1 MQTLNERPN
10 PFLSIIVP
18 MHNAITK
25 MDSAIRTLQGINEQ
39 WSIDYGAAAQKVS
52 YEVIFIDD
60 SSDDGTYERLQ
71 ELVEYQE
78 NWSLLRTPE
87 NSGSPSL
94 PRNMGIESATGEYVL
109 FLDGDDEINPK
120 GVYEACRLAIEQK
133 LDTVRSPVEIF
144 YSVDGRRVLNGVLNF
159 NAHAPKLDKI
169 ASIARWQSLI
179 CTALWRKSVLVENG
193 LKFDVESRMGEDV
206 AFTAAG
212 LFASKTIGYVNT
224 PLFHYVRHGGDGSS
238 AMHNFDG
245 KKIRELVTSWQK
257 LEDIFEAH
265 GMSYIKLHGA
275 STIGYALKLIIKHHV
290 ISEIDAD
297 DIEYFEEYFSRNAK
311 TIGSIEF
318 ADPHVADWVAKLI
331 GPQPGNFSE
340 TVKPRLLIAGHDLK
354 FIKPAIP
361 YLREFYNIRVDE
373 WASEITHDEEQGT
386 RLVKWADFVWVEWL
400 TAASVWYSERV
411 RPTQELVIRAHR
423 YELGRNYGT
432 SVKDERVSAY
442 ISIAPHCHE
451 DLIERFGIR
460 RNRLRFI
467 PNYYF
472 VDSYAHADETDEER
486 AYRLALVGY
495 VPKRKGYMKALEALA
510 KLREQD
516 SRYTLTLFGKSWEEM
531 PWVRGD
537 ANERAYFTACDNFIE
552 QHDLKD
558 AVQVIGWAN
567 IREVIRDYG
576 FVLSTSEHEG
586 SHVGPGEAFC
596 AGNVGVFLPWRGAEY
611 VYPRD
616 AVASSVD
623 EMVEKIAALSKSED
637 LNTAGR
643 EGREFMKSNYDIS
656 LFVDRVVK
664 LFRSFA

>member
-1 MQTLNERPN
+1 MQTLIESSN

-25 MDSAIRTLQGINEQ
+25 MDSAIRTLQ
-39 WSIDYGAAAQKVS
+39 SIDERWAVDYGEAAQTVP
-52 YEVIFIDD
+52 YEVIFVDD
-60 SSDDGTYERLQ
+60 SSDDGTYEQLQ
-71 ELVEYQE
+71 ELVESQE
-78 NWSLLRTPE
+78 NWSLLQTSE

-94 PRNMGIESATGEYVL
+94 PRNIGIDAARGEYVL

-120 GVYEACRLAIEQK
+120 GVFDACQLAVAEN
-133 LDTVRSPVEIF
+133 LDTVRGPVEIF
-144 YSVDGRRVLNGVLNF
+144 YSVDGRRVLTGALNF
-159 NAHAPKLDKI
+159 NARASKLDKI

-179 CTALWRKSVLVENG
+179 CTALWRKSVLIENG
-193 LKFDVESRMGEDV
+193 LKFDVDSRMGEDV

-212 LFASKTIGYVNT
+212 LFACETIGYVDT

-245 KKIRELVTSWQK
+245 KKIQELVTSWQK
-257 LEDIFEAH
+257 LEDVFEAH

-275 STIGYALKLIIKHHV
+275 STIGYALKLIIKHHD
-290 ISEIDAD
+290 ISKISAD
-297 DIEYFEEYFSRNAK
+297 DIEHFEAYFSRNAK

-318 ADPHVADWVAKLI
+318 ADAHVAAWVAELI
-331 GPQPGNFSE
+331 GPQPVNFAE
-340 TVKPRLLIAGHDLK
+340 AVKPRLLIAGHDLK

-361 YLREFYNIRVDE
+361 YLREYYNIRVDE
-373 WASEITHDEEQGT
+373 WASEITHDEEQGN

-400 TAASVWYSERV
+400 TAAAVWYSERV
-411 RPTQELVIRAHR
+411 RPSQELVIRAHR
-423 YELGRNYGT
+423 YELGRNYGA
-432 SVKDERVSAY
+432 SVKDDRVSAY

-460 RNRLRFI
+460 RNKLRFI

-472 VDSYAHADETDEER
+472 VDAYARADETDEAR
-486 AYRLALVGY
+486 AFRLALVGY

-510 KLREQD
+510 KLRERD
-516 SRYTLTLFGKSWEEM
+516 SRYTLTLFGKSWEDM

-537 ANERAYFTACDNFIE
+537 EKERAYFTACDNFIE
-552 QHDLKD
+552 QHQMKE
-558 AVQVIGWAN
+558 AVNVIGWAN

-611 VYPRD
+611 VYPEA
-616 AVASSVD
+616 AVTTSVD
-623 EMVEKIAALSKSED
+623 DMVDRIASLSNSED
-637 LNTAGR
+637 LAEAGR
-643 EGREFMKSNYDIS
+643 EGREFMQSNYDIS
-656 LFVDRVVK
+656 LFVERVVK

>member
-1 MQTLNERPN
+1 MQTLIESSN

-18 MHNAITK
+18 MHNAIAK
-25 MDSAIRTLQGINEQ
+25 MDSAIRTLQSINER
-39 WSIDYGAAAQKVS
+39 WSVDYGEAAQAVP
-52 YEVIFIDD
+52 YEVIFVDD
-60 SSDDGTYERLQ
+60 SSDDGTYEQLQ
-71 ELVEYQE
+71 ELVESQE
-78 NWSLLRTPE
+78 NWSLLQTSE

-94 PRNMGIESATGEYVL
+94 PRNIGIDAARGEYVL

-120 GVYEACRLAIEQK
+120 GVFDACQLAIAQN
-133 LDTVRSPVEIF
+133 LDTVRGPVEIF
-144 YSVDGRRVLNGVLNF
+144 YSVDGRRVVTGALNF
-159 NAHAPKLDKI
+159 NARASKIDKI

-179 CTALWRKSVLVENG
+179 CTALWRKSVLIENG
-193 LKFDVESRMGEDV
+193 LKFDVDSRMGEDV

-212 LFASKTIGYVNT
+212 LFACETIGYVDT

-275 STIGYALKLIIKHHV
+275 STIGYALKLIIKHHD
-290 ISEIDAD
+290 ISKISAD
-297 DIEYFEEYFSRNAK
+297 DIEHFEAYFTRNAK

-318 ADPHVADWVAKLI
+318 ADTHVADWVAELI
-331 GPQPGNFSE
+331 GPQPGNFAES
-340 TVKPRLLIAGHDLK
+340 VKPRLLIAGHDLK

-373 WASEITHDEEQGT
+373 WASEITHDEEQGN

-400 TAASVWYSERV
+400 TAAAVWYSERV
-411 RPTQELVIRAHR
+411 RPSQELVIRAHR
-423 YELGRNYGT
+423 YELGRNYCA
-432 SVKDERVSAY
+432 SVKDDRVSAY

-460 RNRLRFI
+460 RNKLRFI

-472 VDSYAHADETDEER
+472 VDAYARADETDESR
-486 AYRLALVGY
+486 AFRLALVGY
-495 VPKRKGYMKALEALA
+495 VPKRKGYMKALETLA
-510 KLREQD
+510 KLRERD
-516 SRYTLTLFGKSWEEM
+516 SRYTLTLFGKSWEDM

-537 ANERAYFTACDNFIE
+537 EKERAYFTACDNFIE
-552 QHDLKD
+552 KHQMKE
-558 AVQVIGWAN
+558 AVNVIGWAN
-567 IREVIRDYG
+567 IREVIREYG

-611 VYPRD
+611 VYPED
-616 AVASSVD
+616 AVTSSVD
-623 EMVEKIAALSKSED
+623 DMVDRIASLSNSED
-637 LNTAGR
+637 LAEAGR
-643 EGREFMKSNYDIS
+643 EGREFMQTNYDIS
-656 LFVDRVVK
+656 LFVERVVK